1 MLHCRPIQCN
11 CISNT
16 LKKEWS
22 SEQVRGYAKIQTVPR
37 KQRQSQKYIQ
47 RQRSPSSFFAVL
59 E

>member
-1 MLHCRPIQCN
+1 M
-11 CISNT
+11 
-16 LKKEWS
+16 KKEWS